1 MLKIK
6 HSLLLLSIFVT
17 SSALATEPLLRTG
30 DRVTML
36 GGTFVERMQIHGHF
50 ETEIRA
56 RLQGDIQIK
65 NLGWAGDNVL
75 GESRAVFGAV
85 EKGMERLLN
94 DMRLTNPTVIII
106 FYGGNE
112 AHKGKAGIDIFRT
125 NFQALISH
133 LASFNA
139 RLIVV
144 GPRPYEDLGPPLP
157 SPQLYNSSLAAYREV
172 LRTEAERIDAPFID
186 LATLNPVVSGD
197 VLRPSI
203 EDGNVEGELPTGLT
217 SNGVHLTSYGY
228 QTLAP
233 AFASALGLT
242 RIDFSLVVDGDDID
256 AKGLNGITLARNGE
270 EIELRGTPEQLPT
283 PSSSKAVVPP
293 IDLKLTVGGLAAG
306 KYRVWVTNS
315 NGSSLRVLSESQLA
329 KGVRV
334 DIPIDSNYT
343 ELLHTITMKNMMF
356 FHRHRPQN
364 ETYLFLFR
372 KHEQGNNAVE
382 IPQFDP
388 LVQDLDKK
396 IYDLSKPRR
405 FKLSIQP
412 VQ

>member
-1 MLKIK
+1 
-6 HSLLLLSIFVT
+6 
-17 SSALATEPLLRTG
+17 
-30 DRVTML
+30 ML

-172 LRTEAERIDAPFID
+172 LRTEAERIDAPSLTLQRSIPWFQAMFCD
-186 LATLNPVVSGD
+186 LQSRMETLKEN
-197 VLRPSI
+197 
-203 EDGNVEGELPTGLT
+203 
-217 SNGVHLTSYGY
+217 
-228 QTLAP
+228 
-233 AFASALGLT
+233 
-242 RIDFSLVVDGDDID
+242 
-256 AKGLNGITLARNGE
+256 
-270 EIELRGTPEQLPT
+270 
-283 PSSSKAVVPP
+283 
-293 IDLKLTVGGLAAG
+293 
-306 KYRVWVTNS
+306 
-315 NGSSLRVLSESQLA
+315 
-329 KGVRV
+329 
-334 DIPIDSNYT
+334 
-343 ELLHTITMKNMMF
+343 
-356 FHRHRPQN
+356 
-364 ETYLFLFR
+364 FR
-372 KHEQGNNAVE
+372 QA
-382 IPQFDP
+382 
-388 LVQDLDKK
+388 
-396 IYDLSKPRR
+396 
-405 FKLSIQP
+405 
-412 VQ
+412 

>member
-1 MLKIK
+1 M
-6 HSLLLLSIFVT
+6 
-17 SSALATEPLLRTG
+17 SA
-30 DRVTML
+30 
-36 GGTFVERMQIHGHF
+36 
-50 ETEIRA
+50 
-56 RLQGDIQIK
+56 
-65 NLGWAGDNVL
+65 
-75 GESRAVFGAV
+75 
-85 EKGMERLLN
+85 
-94 DMRLTNPTVIII
+94 TNR
-106 FYGGNE
+106 G
-112 AHKGKAGIDIFRT
+112 
-125 NFQALISH
+125 
-133 LASFNA
+133 
-139 RLIVV
+139 
-144 GPRPYEDLGPPLP
+144 
-157 SPQLYNSSLAAYREV
+157 
-172 LRTEAERIDAPFID
+172 
-186 LATLNPVVSGD
+186 
-197 VLRPSI
+197 
-203 EDGNVEGELPTGLT
+203 GNVEGELPTGLT